1 MSVNLDKIAIQTKA
15 TTKWRFMYTFN
26 YVKNPLLKYL
36 GKKVIG

>member
-1 MSVNLDKIAIQTKA
+1 
-15 TTKWRFMYTFN
+15 MYTFN